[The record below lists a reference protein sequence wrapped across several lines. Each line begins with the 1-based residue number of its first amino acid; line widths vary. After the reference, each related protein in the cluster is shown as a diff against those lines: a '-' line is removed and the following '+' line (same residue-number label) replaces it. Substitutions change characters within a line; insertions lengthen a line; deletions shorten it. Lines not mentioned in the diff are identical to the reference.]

1 MDASAIKI
9 KNIET
14 LHAHIVAYVDKIS
27 DTYVNRDINEL
38 LKGVAQHIKVLLG
51 LSKTTSESDIA
62 VEKIFHMVHLME
74 MSLYMISNILAILNK
89 EIEINSNIIFSAA
102 TSTELDI
109 ITSLHDTIDSLYGTF
124 TNKYQTIDQDIMKYM
139 SDTVYKKFKWDTANT
154 INNVSGLTQM
164 VKKYIYS
171 VSLYSVIMKNI
182 LEHCPSDDF
191 GDQIINIIEEV
202 KDFILVDATC
212 EKSLPKSL
220 YKNNPRISTFG
231 LIPTGESKSLAQLT
245 KEIFGQ
251 SISKISG
258 LSTVSK
264 TNGVCVVLLNNVIR
278 HPIEF
283 SLWKLS
289 DWEQA
294 KKFIQDENAGL
305 NKKIIDRFTTIMFKD
320 IPKQKWDFGSDF
332 YGNINSQDFIVL
344 EKLGDDTYRHLSIY
358 TDNRLPGQMED
369 SQEHVG
375 GSSMRIGGCDQVINA
390 DVFGGKLKQKIDRN
404 KIAELIKYVSKG
416 VSRGSRIGEYNKI
429 QEKKIVKNMFLP
441 IYHDIDSISL
451 NSQIIDSK
459 YLRHM
464 IHVQLRDTCSAII
477 KTDFKKGASV
487 KNIKDIGQILHNERL
502 SDVFSGLIIEQ
513 YYIYT
518 FKNKKNISAFSHAE
532 TFKTLLAQL
541 QLLNRD
547 FVRNI
552 HDIFRSVEIDVKIFD
567 EETTNK
573 VASIMK
579 IIETV
584 MCATLDKIISN
595 ESNIYQSLIYK
606 TSLLNL
612 SVV

>member
-1 MDASAIKI
+1 MAHIIKI
-9 KNIET
+9 KNIEA
-14 LHAHIVAYVDKIS
+14 LNAHIFAYVDKIS

-38 LKGVAQHIKVLLG
+38 LKNVAQHIKILLA
-51 LSKTTSESDIA
+51 LSKIA
-62 VEKIFHMVHLME
+62 DETVENIFRMTHLME
-74 MSLYMISNILAILNK
+74 MTLHMIANILEILDK
-89 EIEINSNIIFSAA
+89 EIEINSNIIFSGA
-102 TSTELDI
+102 TSTKLDI
-109 ITSLHDTIDSLYGTF
+109 ITILHNTIDALYGTF
-124 TNKYQTIDQDIMKYM
+124 AKKYQIIDQDMLKYM
-139 SDTVYKKFKWDTANT
+139 SDIVYKKFKWDTPNT
-154 INNVSGLTQM
+154 INNVRDLTQM
-164 VKKYIYS
+164 VKKYIFS
-171 VSLYSVIMKNI
+171 VSLYSTVMKNI
-182 LEHCPSDDF
+182 LENCSSENF
-191 GDQIINIIEEV
+191 GDQIINIVEEV

-212 EKSLPKSL
+212 KKSLPKSL

-231 LIPTGESKSLAQLT
+231 LIPTSESKPLANLT

-258 LSTVSK
+258 LSTAAK
-264 TNGVCVVLLNNVIR
+264 TNSVCVVLLNNVIK

-289 DWEQA
+289 DWVHA
-294 KKFIQDENAGL
+294 KDFIQDEKAGL
-305 NKKIIDRFTTIMFKD
+305 SKKIIERFTTIMFKD
-320 IPKQKWDFGSDF
+320 IPKQKWNFDSDF
-332 YGNINSQDFIVL
+332 YGNISSQNFIVL
-344 EKLGDDTYRHLSIY
+344 EKLGDDAYRHLSIY
-358 TDNRLPGQMED
+358 TDNRSPGQMGD
-369 SQEHVG
+369 TQEHVG
-375 GSSMRIGGCDQVINA
+375 GSSMHIGGCDRVISA
-390 DVFGGKLKQKIDRN
+390 DILGGKLKTKIDRN
-404 KIAELIKYVSKG
+404 KLAELIKYVYKG
-416 VSRGSRIGEYNKI
+416 VSHGSRIGEYNKI
-429 QEKKIVKNMFLP
+429 HEKKIVKNMFLP

-464 IHVQLRDTCSAII
+464 IHVQLLEECSTII

-518 FKNKKNISAFSHAE
+518 FKNKKNVSTFSHAE

-552 HDIFRSVEIDVKIFD
+552 HDIFRAVEIDAKIFD
-567 EETTNK
+567 EAPTSK
-573 VASIMK
+573 VASIKK

-584 MCATLDKIISN
+584 ISSTLDKIISN
-595 ESNIYQSLIYK
+595 ESNIYQSLIFK
-606 TSLLNL
+606 NSLLNL